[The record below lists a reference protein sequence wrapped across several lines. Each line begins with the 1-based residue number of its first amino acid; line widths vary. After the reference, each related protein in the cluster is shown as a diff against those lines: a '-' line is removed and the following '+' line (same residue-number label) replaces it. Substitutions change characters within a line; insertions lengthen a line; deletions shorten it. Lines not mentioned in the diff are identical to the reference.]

1 MVGHPLKKENE
12 KQIKQTLTIEPESDQ
27 ASRSKYQF
35 KENIDD
41 MLNATTER

>member
-12 KQIKQTLTIEPESDQ
+12 KQIKQTIEPESDQ